1 MLKKEKEKIG
11 KDWKK
16 EDRETNETEK
26 RNILRRCSENRI
38 GKQQRRQHKV
48 EKDSEEVE
56 QKEKT
61 KKEF

>member
-1 MLKKEKEKIG
+1 MEMLKKEKEKIG

-26 RNILRRCSENRI
+26 RNILRRQNNKAVE
-38 GKQQRRQHKV
+38 KV

-61 KKEF
+61 KTEF

>member
-1 MLKKEKEKIG
+1 MEMLKKEKEKIG

-16 EDRETNETEK
+16 EDRESNETEK
-26 RNILRRCSENRI
+26 RNILRRQNNKAVE
-38 GKQQRRQHKV
+38 KV

-61 KKEF
+61 KTEF